1 MDTITSPKDLQSH
14 LDDLRNRQRSIGL
27 VPTMGYL
34 HDGHL
39 SLIRKAKSE
48 NDAVVT
54 TIFVNPLQFSA
65 TEDLDIYPKDLEKD
79 TLLARDAGTDYLFTP
94 SHEEMF
100 RDDVLTTVSVSQI
113 SSVLEGAS
121 RPTHFSGV
129 ATIVAKLFNIVGVC
143 SAYFGEK
150 DWQQIQV
157 IKRMTQDLSYRVE
170 IKGCPIV
177 REDDGLAMSSRNVY
191 LTQEQRKE
199 ASNIP
204 KSLLKAHEEIKA
216 GERQSTVVKRII
228 AKELNRSSAIDIDY
242 VELVNGEN
250 LSITNQIDEKTRI
263 LIAVRIGSARLI
275 DNMNALEGLDT

>member
-1 MDTITSPKDLQSH
+1 
-14 LDDLRNRQRSIGL
+14 
-27 VPTMGYL
+27 MGYL

-65 TEDLDIYPKDLEKD
+65 TEDLDTYPKDLEKD

-113 SSVLEGAS
+113 SSILEGAS

-250 LSITNQIDEKTRI
+250 LSITNQIDKKTRI
-263 LIAVRIGSARLI
+263 LVAVRVGSARLI
-275 DNMNALEGLDT
+275 DNMNALEGLDS

>member
-65 TEDLDIYPKDLEKD
+65 TEDLDTYPKDLEKD

-113 SSVLEGAS
+113 SSILEGAS

-129 ATIVAKLFNIVGVC
+129 TTIVAKLFNIVGVC

-177 REDDGLAMSSRNVY
+177 REEDGLAMSSRNVY
-191 LTQEQRKE
+191 LTEEQRKE

-263 LIAVRIGSARLI
+263 LVAVRIGSARLI

>member
-1 MDTITSPKDLQSH
+1 MDTIITPEDLQH
-14 LDDLRNRQRSIGL
+14 RLDDLRNSQMSIGL

-65 TEDLDIYPKDLEKD
+65 TEDLDTYPKDIESD
-79 TLLARDAGTDYLFTP
+79 TFLAKEAGTDFLFTP
-94 SHEEMF
+94 SHKEMF
-100 RDDVLTTVSVSQI
+100 CDDVLTAVSVQEI

-157 IKRMTQDLSYRVE
+157 IKRMVKDLSYRVE
-170 IKGCPIV
+170 IEGCPIV
-177 REDDGLAMSSRNVY
+177 REEDGLAMSSRNVY
-191 LTQEQRKE
+191 LTEEQRKE
-199 ASNIP
+199 AANIP
-204 KSLLKAHEEIKA
+204 ESLLKAHQEIRA
-216 GERQSTVVKRII
+216 GERQSTIVKRII
-228 AKELNRSSAIDIDY
+228 TERLDRSSAIEIDY
-242 VELVNGEN
+242 VELVNGES
-250 LSITNQIDEKTRI
+250 LKITDQIDEQTRV
-263 LIAVRIGSARLI
+263 LVAVKIGSARLI
-275 DNMNALEGLDT
+275 DNMNALKGLDR

>member
-65 TEDLDIYPKDLEKD
+65 TEDLDTYPKDLEKD

-263 LIAVRIGSARLI
+263 LVAVRVGSARLI
-275 DNMNALEGLDT
+275 DNMNALEGLDS

>member
-65 TEDLDIYPKDLEKD
+65 TEDLDTYPKDLEKD

-191 LTQEQRKE
+191 LTEEQRKE

-263 LIAVRIGSARLI
+263 LVAVRVGSARLI
-275 DNMNALEGLDT
+275 DNMNALEGLDS

>member
-1 MDTITSPKDLQSH
+1 MDTIITSNDLQNH
-14 LDDLRNRQRSIGL
+14 LDELRNSQRSIGL

-39 SLIRKAKSE
+39 SLIRKARSE

-65 TEDLDIYPKDLEKD
+65 TEDLDTYPKDIEKD
-79 TLLARDAGTDYLFTP
+79 TFLASDAGTDFLFTP
-94 SHEEMF
+94 SYEEMF
-100 RDDVLTTVSVSQI
+100 CDDVLTTVSVQEI

-157 IKRMTQDLSYRVE
+157 IKRMAQDLSYRVE
-170 IKGCPIV
+170 IKGCTIV
-177 REDDGLAMSSRNVY
+177 RERDGLAMSSRNVY
-191 LTQEQRKE
+191 LTNEQRKE

-204 KSLLKAHEEIKA
+204 ESLLKAHEKIKD
-216 GERQSTVVKRII
+216 GERQSTVIKGII
-228 AKELNRSSAIDIDY
+228 SERLHRSSAIDIDY

-250 LSITNQIDEKTRI
+250 LTVTDQIDEQTRV
-263 LIAVRIGSARLI
+263 LVAVRIGTARLI
-275 DNMNALEGLDT
+275 DNMNALEGLNL

>member
-65 TEDLDIYPKDLEKD
+65 TEDLDTYPKDLEKD

-113 SSVLEGAS
+113 SSILEGAS

-191 LTQEQRKE
+191 LTEEQRKE

-204 KSLLKAHEEIKA
+204 NSLLKAHEEIKA

-263 LIAVRIGSARLI
+263 LVAVRVGSARLI
-275 DNMNALEGLDT
+275 DNMNALEGLDS

>member
-65 TEDLDIYPKDLEKD
+65 TEDLDTYPKDLEKD

-100 RDDVLTTVSVSQI
+100 CDEVLTTVSVSQI
-113 SSVLEGAS
+113 SSILEGAS

-263 LIAVRIGSARLI
+263 LVAVRVGSARLI
-275 DNMNALEGLDT
+275 DNMNALEGLDS

>member
-1 MDTITSPKDLQSH
+1 MDTIITSNDLQNH
-14 LDDLRNRQRSIGL
+14 LDELRNSQRSIGL

-39 SLIRKAKSE
+39 SLIRKARSE

-54 TIFVNPLQFSA
+54 TIFVNPLQFSE
-65 TEDLDIYPKDLEKD
+65 TEDLDTYPKDIEKD
-79 TLLARDAGTDYLFTP
+79 TFLASDAGTDFLFTP
-94 SHEEMF
+94 SYEEMF
-100 RDDVLTTVSVSQI
+100 CDDVLTTVSVQEI

-157 IKRMTQDLSYRVE
+157 IKRMAQDLSYRVE
-170 IKGCPIV
+170 IKRCPIV
-177 REDDGLAMSSRNVY
+177 RERDGLAMSSRNVY
-191 LTQEQRKE
+191 LTNEQRKE

-204 KSLLKAHEEIKA
+204 ESLLKAHEKIKD
-216 GERQSTVVKRII
+216 GERQSTVIKGII
-228 AKELNRSSAIDIDY
+228 SERLHRSSAIDIDY

-250 LSITNQIDEKTRI
+250 LTVTDQIDEQTRV
-263 LIAVRIGSARLI
+263 LVAVRIGTARLI
-275 DNMNALEGLDT
+275 DNMNALEGLNL

>member
-65 TEDLDIYPKDLEKD
+65 TEDLDTYPKDLEKD

-100 RDDVLTTVSVSQI
+100 CDDVLTTVSVSQI

-191 LTQEQRKE
+191 LTEEQRKE

-263 LIAVRIGSARLI
+263 LVAVRVGSARLI
-275 DNMNALEGLDT
+275 DNMNALEGLDS